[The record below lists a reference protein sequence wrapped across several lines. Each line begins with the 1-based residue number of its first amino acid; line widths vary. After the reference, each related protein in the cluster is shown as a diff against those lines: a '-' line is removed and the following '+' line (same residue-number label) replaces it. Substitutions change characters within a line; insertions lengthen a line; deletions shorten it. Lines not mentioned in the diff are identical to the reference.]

1 MAGIDI
7 NRTTTNVINDPE
19 ISSEIWGKAI
29 EESFF
34 MQHARRITIPGP
46 GIKVQTI
53 TGEPTAN
60 WVAETN
66 AKPVSTHTFG
76 TKTITPYKLA
86 VIEPFSMEFMRDK
99 PALYDELVRRL
110 PGALA
115 TKFDATILSTTA
127 PGSGFDV
134 LGSATKVSLIP
145 GNNATVYD
153 QFLAADAAIAAGGG
167 SMNAIGLAPQGRAK
181 VLAAVDGDKRP
192 LFTAGTQT
200 GSIDNILGA
209 TVDINKRLYVAGAA
223 GSPGTPAI
231 VGVAG
236 DFEDAVYGM
245 VSDISIEFSRE
256 ATLTNGN
263 ATYSLWQ
270 NNMVACKVECEIAFA
285 VKSASEFV
293 LLTGDT
299 PSA

>member
-19 ISSEIWGKAI
+19 ISSEIWGRAI

-34 MQHARRITIPGP
+34 MQHSRRITIPGP

-110 PGALA
+110 PAALA
-115 TKFDATILSTTA
+115 TKFDATILGTSA
-127 PGSGFDV
+127 PGTGFDV

-200 GSIDNILGA
+200 GAIDNILGA
-209 TVDINKRLYVAGAA
+209 TVEVNKRLYVAGTA

-263 ATYSLWQ
+263 STYSLWQ

-285 VKSASEFV
+285 VKSTSEFV

>member
-1 MAGIDI
+1 
-7 NRTTTNVINDPE
+7 
-19 ISSEIWGKAI
+19 
-29 EESFF
+29 
-34 MQHARRITIPGP
+34 
-46 GIKVQTI
+46 
-53 TGEPTAN
+53 
-60 WVAETN
+60 
-66 AKPVSTHTFG
+66 
-76 TKTITPYKLA
+76 
-86 VIEPFSMEFMRDK
+86 MEFMRDK

-127 PGSGFDV
+127 PGTGFDV

-245 VSDISIEFSRE
+245 VSDISI
-256 ATLTNGN
+256 
-263 ATYSLWQ
+263 
-270 NNMVACKVECEIAFA
+270 
-285 VKSASEFV
+285 
-293 LLTGDT
+293 
-299 PSA
+299 